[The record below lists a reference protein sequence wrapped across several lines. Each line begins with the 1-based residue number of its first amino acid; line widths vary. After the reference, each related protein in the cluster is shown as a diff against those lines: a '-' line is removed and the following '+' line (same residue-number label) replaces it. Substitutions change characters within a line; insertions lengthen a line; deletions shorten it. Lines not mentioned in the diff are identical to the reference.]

1 MDTAGEI
8 AGGQFELLAAPMSVD
23 QSVDIVKG
31 LMMLCLKVSVP
42 FLLSAMIIGLLVSF
56 FQAITS
62 LQEQTLTFVPK
73 ALVVVVVVFILFPWL
88 INTMMDYTVETFN
101 RMSQAGP

>member
-1 MDTAGEI
+1 
-8 AGGQFELLAAPMSVD
+8 MSVD

-31 LMMLCLKVSVP
+31 LMMLCLKVSVT

-88 INTMMDYTVETFN
+88 INTMMDYMVETFN

>member
-1 MDTAGEI
+1 
-8 AGGQFELLAAPMSVD
+8 MSID

-88 INTMMDYTVETFN
+88 VNTMIDYTNETFN
-101 RMSQAGP
+101 RMSQVGP

>member
-1 MDTAGEI
+1 
-8 AGGQFELLAAPMSVD
+8 MSVD

-88 INTMMDYTVETFN
+88 INTMIDYTVETFN

>member
-1 MDTAGEI
+1 
-8 AGGQFELLAAPMSVD
+8 MSVD

-73 ALVVVVVVFILFPWL
+73 ALVVVAVVFILFPWL
-88 INTMMDYTVETFN
+88 INTMIDYTVETFN
-101 RMSQAGP
+101 QMSQAGP

>member
-1 MDTAGEI
+1 
-8 AGGQFELLAAPMSVD
+8 MSVD

-73 ALVVVVVVFILFPWL
+73 ALVVVVVVSILFPWL

>member
-1 MDTAGEI
+1 
-8 AGGQFELLAAPMSVD
+8 MSVD
-23 QSVDIVKG
+23 QSIDIVKG
-31 LMMLCLKVSVP
+31 LMMLCLKVSLP

-88 INTMMDYTVETFN
+88 MNTMMDYTVETFN

>member
-1 MDTAGEI
+1 
-8 AGGQFELLAAPMSVD
+8 MSVD

-88 INTMMDYTVETFN
+88 VNTMIDYTVETFN
-101 RMSQAGP
+101 RMSQVGP

>member
-1 MDTAGEI
+1 
-8 AGGQFELLAAPMSVD
+8 MSVD

-31 LMMLCLKVSVP
+31 LMMLCLKVSLP

-88 INTMMDYTVETFN
+88 INTMMDYTAETFN
-101 RMSQAGP
+101 RMSQVGP

>member
-1 MDTAGEI
+1 
-8 AGGQFELLAAPMSVD
+8 
-23 QSVDIVKG
+23 
-31 LMMLCLKVSVP
+31 MLCLKVSVP

-62 LQEQTLTFVPK
+62 LQEQTLPFVPK

-88 INTMMDYTVETFN
+88 INTMMDYTAETFN

>member
-1 MDTAGEI
+1 
-8 AGGQFELLAAPMSVD
+8 MSVD

-31 LMMLCLKVSVP
+31 LMMLSLKVSVP

>member
-1 MDTAGEI
+1 
-8 AGGQFELLAAPMSVD
+8 MSVD

-31 LMMLCLKVSVP
+31 LMMLCLKVSLP

-88 INTMMDYTVETFN
+88 INTMIDYTAETFN
-101 RMSQAGP
+101 RMSQVGP

>member
-1 MDTAGEI
+1 
-8 AGGQFELLAAPMSVD
+8 MSVD

-31 LMMLCLKVSVP
+31 LMMLCLKVSMP

-88 INTMMDYTVETFN
+88 INTMMDYTAETFN

>member
-1 MDTAGEI
+1 
-8 AGGQFELLAAPMSVD
+8 
-23 QSVDIVKG
+23 
-31 LMMLCLKVSVP
+31 MLCLQVSLP

-88 INTMMDYTVETFN
+88 INTMMDYTAETFN

>member
-1 MDTAGEI
+1 
-8 AGGQFELLAAPMSVD
+8 MSVD

-31 LMMLCLKVSVP
+31 LMMLCLRVSVP
-42 FLLSAMIIGLLVSF
+42 FLLSAMMIGLLVSF

-88 INTMMDYTVETFN
+88 INTMIDYTVETFN
-101 RMSQAGP
+101 RMSQVGP

>member
-1 MDTAGEI
+1 
-8 AGGQFELLAAPMSVD
+8 MSVD
-23 QSVDIVKG
+23 QSVDVVKD
-31 LMMLCLKVSVP
+31 LMMLCLKVSLP

>member
-1 MDTAGEI
+1 
-8 AGGQFELLAAPMSVD
+8 MSVD
-23 QSVDIVKG
+23 QSVDVVKG

-73 ALVVVVVVFILFPWL
+73 ALVVVVVVVFILFPWL
-88 INTMMDYTVETFN
+88 INTMMDYTAETFN
-101 RMSQAGP
+101 RMSQVGP

>member
-1 MDTAGEI
+1 
-8 AGGQFELLAAPMSVD
+8 MSVD
-23 QSVDIVKG
+23 QSIDVVKG
-31 LMMLCLKVSVP
+31 LMMLCLKVSLP

-73 ALVVVVVVFILFPWL
+73 ALVVVVVVFVVIL
-88 INTMMDYTVETFN
+88 
-101 RMSQAGP
+101 